1 MKFLVVGA
9 GGVGG
14 YIGGRLSEKGN
25 DVTFLVRQKRAEQL
39 KKNRACH
46 P

>member
-1 MKFLVVGA
+1 MKFLDVGA

-25 DVTFLVRQKRAEQL
+25 AVTFL
-39 KKNRACH
+39 
-46 P
+46 